1 MMLHFRDRHDA
12 GRRLAE
18 QLNAYTG
25 REDVLV
31 MGLPRGG
38 IPVAYE
44 VAARLEVP
52 LDAYLVRKLGV
63 PGQEELAF
71 GAVAVGGVRVLNQDV
86 VQACRISLTTIDR
99 VEAREQRELDRRD
112 ALYRDA
118 RPFPSISGRTI
129 ILVDDGL
136 ATGATMRA
144 AVLSL
149 RRQQPACIVVA
160 VPVAALSTCMTFTSL
175 VDDLIATSTPEPFY
189 AVGMA
194 YEDFTPTTDYEV
206 RALLDAARKS
216 DWHVP

>member
-1 MMLHFRDRHDA
+1 MLHFRDRHDA